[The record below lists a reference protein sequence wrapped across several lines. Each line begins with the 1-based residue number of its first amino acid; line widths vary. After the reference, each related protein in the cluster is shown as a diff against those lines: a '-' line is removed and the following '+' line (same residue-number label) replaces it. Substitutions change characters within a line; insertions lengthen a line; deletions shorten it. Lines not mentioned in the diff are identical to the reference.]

1 MNSTTLPEPPTGR
14 TPSAQPAPAAA
25 SHALAA
31 ARQRLQQQR
40 QRARNGIWIE
50 TIGVVAMLLVAYAI
64 PTLVTDRLLR
74 LETAF
79 RAILLATFAFAVGRV
94 VVRRLVRPLEVK
106 LSDEEMAL
114 AVERRSPELEQALIS
129 SLQFEQE
136 LQHGTRHV
144 ESPELK
150 AAVVKQVAD
159 RLGALPFGR
168 AIDAGRVRRFGAATA
183 LSLLCFVG
191 WGVAHGESLGLWAR
205 RNLFLSDVDWPRYTT
220 LSFVDAGDEVRL
232 PQGDA
237 LTVRVATHGEQV
249 DQVFVDYR
257 FASGDRGTEPMS
269 RTGDEEFTWT
279 LDAVL
284 EDVTLKVQGGDSLP
298 IELKIVIVERPRVDD
313 LKIRVTL
320 PDYMEREPFDVP
332 ATEGEL
338 RLPTGA
344 RMSIAGGS
352 QKALQSAFLLVGN
365 DEKVSMTL
373 GADRRS
379 FAGEYAPTAN
389 GLMIVDVID
398 EDRLGA
404 GAPPKLLLR
413 VGDDKPPTLEFR
425 LRGIGSAIT
434 AHARIPGQ
442 LRLRDDFGL
451 REVRCVQRATDDQPQ
466 RGEEGAPLPELPWE
480 SAQPTFTEPLGRSA
494 LRYESE
500 AIVDLTTWN
509 KVADENAPGNPIRP
523 GMLFSMRYSALD
535 NFGPGDPHEGMG
547 EVMTFRVVTRDK
559 LVEELRRRQVE
570 QRVELQ
576 RIADDEQT
584 ATYEVGETLNP
595 TQATSEADTRRAAA
609 LLKALSRRQQALG
622 RQVRFVGEAY
632 QRILWEYE
640 NNRLIEANKV
650 RQIEALITVPL
661 EALAKDGFP
670 ASSRLVDRFQATGDE
685 SIRAEAVDGYR
696 DIQRKLQA
704 VLKEMEQ
711 AENLAALLEELRNVI
726 NLEKDAIHDVQKRVK
741 DREDSLFQKKPDT
754 PKVDPPKRG
763 N

>member
-1 MNSTTLPEPPTGR
+1 MNSTTLPEPPTGGA
-14 TPSAQPAPAAA
+14 PSPQPASTGP

-50 TIGVVAMLLVAYAI
+50 TLGVVLMLLVAYAI

-94 VVRRLVRPLEVK
+94 VVRRLVRPLEVQ

-114 AVERRSPELEQALIS
+114 AVERRSPELDQALIS

-136 LQHGTRHV
+136 LQQGDRHR
-144 ESPELK
+144 ESAELK
-150 AAVVKQVAD
+150 AAVVQQVVD
-159 RLGALPFGR
+159 RINALPFGR
-168 AIDAGRVRRFGAATA
+168 AIDARRVRRFGAAIA
-183 LSLLCFVG
+183 LSLACFVG
-191 WGVAHGESLGLWAR
+191 WGVVHADSLGLWAR
-205 RNLFLSDVDWPRYTT
+205 RNLFLSNVDWPRYTT
-220 LSFVDAGDEVRL
+220 LSFVDAGGEVRL

-257 FASGDRGTEPMS
+257 FQSGDVGTEPMS

-284 EDVTLKVQGGDSLP
+284 EDVTLSVQGGDSLP
-298 IELKIVIVERPRVDD
+298 VELKIVIVERPHVED
-313 LKIRVTL
+313 LQVRVTL
-320 PDYMEREPFDVP
+320 PAYMEREPFDVP

-338 RLPTGA
+338 RLPAGA
-344 RMSIAGGS
+344 SLSIAGKS
-352 QKALQSAFLLVGN
+352 QKPLQSAFLLVGN

-373 GADRRS
+373 GADKRS
-379 FAGEYAPTAN
+379 FTGAYSPTAS

-413 VGDDKPPTLEFR
+413 VGDDKPPTIELR
-425 LRGIGSAIT
+425 LRGIGSSIT
-434 AHARIPGQ
+434 AHARIPSQ
-442 LRLRDDFGL
+442 LRVRDDFGL
-451 REVRCVQRATDDQPQ
+451 REVRCVYRVTDDQPQ
-466 RGEEGAPLPELPWE
+466 RGDEGSPLPELPWE
-480 SAQPTFTEPLGRSA
+480 SAMPTFVPSLERSA

-500 AIVDLTTWN
+500 ANVDLTTWN
-509 KVADENAPGNPIRP
+509 KVAEENSRENPIRP
-523 GMLFSMRYSALD
+523 GMLFSMRFSALD

-547 EVMTFRVVTRDK
+547 EVMTFRVVTRDM

-584 ATYEVGETLNP
+584 ATYEVAETLNP
-595 TQATSEADTRRAAA
+595 SKATTEADTRKAAA

-622 RQVRFVGEAY
+622 SQVRSVGEAY

-650 RQIEALITVPL
+650 RQIESLITVPL
-661 EALAKDGFP
+661 EVLAKDAFP
-670 ASSRLVDRFQATGDE
+670 ATSRLVDRFQATGDE
-685 SIRAEAVDGYR
+685 AIRAEAVEGYR

-726 NLEKDAIHDVQKRVK
+726 NLEKDAIRDVQKRVK

-754 PKVDPPKRG
+754 PKVEPPKKG
-763 N
+763 D